1 MGEIKDKAEDLTNH
15 IGDYLDTFYKLSVIN
30 VTGKASGIVSA
41 GITSIIIILF
51 LMFAL
56 LFACMGLG
64 WWLGEQLNNMLA
76 GFGIISAFY
85 VLLIGIIILF
95 RKTFLFPMIRNI
107 LIRKVYE

>member
-1 MGEIKDKAEDLTNH
+1 MGEIKEKAEDLTNH
-15 IGDYLDTFYKLSVIN
+15 IADYLDTFYKLSVIN
-30 VTGKASGIVSA
+30 LTGKASGIVSA
-41 GITSIIIILF
+41 GITSIIVVLF

-56 LFACMGLG
+56 LFACMGIG

-85 VLLIGIIILF
+85 ILLIAVIILF

-107 LIRKVYE
+107 LIRKMYE

>member
-15 IGDYLDTFYKLSVIN
+15 IGDYLDTFYKLSVLN

-51 LMFAL
+51 IMFAL
-56 LFACMGLG
+56 LFACMGIG
-64 WWLGEQLNNMLA
+64 WWLGERLHNMLA

-85 VLLIGIIILF
+85 LLLIAVIIIL

>member
-1 MGEIKDKAEDLTNH
+1 MGEIKDKAEDLTSH

-56 LFACMGLG
+56 LFACMGVG

-85 VLLIGIIILF
+85 VLLIAIIILF

-107 LIRKVYE
+107 LIR